1 MDSGYYAACSALV
14 TRMRALDTI
23 ANNLANVNTVGFR
36 AEHNEFSSVMAS
48 QSADADN
55 PLNQAIND
63 FGVFGGV
70 TVDQTQGSLQKTG
83 NPLDLAIQGG
93 GYFAVQTSNGVM
105 YTRNGSFSVS
115 GKGQL
120 ETSNGDLVLGE
131 GGNPITMVPGKIA
144 ISANGTISTN
154 GAVTGKL
161 KIVEFPEG
169 TQITSV
175 GNTYYSAPQG
185 KDQEAANSDVRQG
198 MLENSNVNPITGMV
212 ELVMAQRS
220 AESMQRALAMFNTEM
235 DKIASQDIAKVS

>member
-1 MDSGYYAACSALV
+1 MDSGYYAACSGLI

-23 ANNLANVNTVGFR
+23 ANNLANASTVGFR

-48 QSADADN
+48 RAGDDDT

-70 TVDQTQGSLQKTG
+70 TVDQSQGSLQKTD
-83 NPLDLAIQGG
+83 NPLDVAIQGN
-93 GYFAVQTSNGVM
+93 GYFAVKTSNGVM
-105 YTRNGSFSVS
+105 YTRNGSFTVS

-120 ETSNGDLVLGE
+120 ETATGDLVMGD
-131 GGNPITMVPGKIA
+131 GDNPITMVPGKVA

-169 TQITSV
+169 TQITSM
-175 GNTYYSAPQG
+175 GNTYYSAPAN
-185 KDQEAANSDVRQG
+185 KEEAPTHSDLRQG

-212 ELVMAQRS
+212 ELVTAQRS
-220 AESMQRALAMFNTEM
+220 AEMMQRALAMFNTEM